1 MSQNGN
7 NKRTAGSGRV
17 ARISET
23 GFKIEGRD
31 GWFSFAR
38 AEEREGAF
46 EIPIAGDFI
55 EYKYAKDAGGS
66 WVYAINVLSRWEPPK
81 TPQPF
86 DPGKRRNEASRETV
100 REERL
105 IRAPRYSGQ
114 ELQRARDGDGR
125 PYAGRDTAGEGAPAR
140 AQEVEGVVGGMLE
153 GLERWYFDP
162 HLNPST
168 AHEP

>member
-1 MSQNGN
+1 MPQNGN

-23 GFKIEGRD
+23 GFKVEGRD

-55 EYKYAKDAGGS
+55 EYKHAKDAGGP
-66 WVYAINVLSRWEPPK
+66 WVYAINVLSRWEPPV
-81 TPQPF
+81 TPLQS
-86 DPGKRRNEASRETV
+86 DPGKRRNEASWETV

-105 IRAPRYSGQ
+105 IELLQVGVQ

-140 AQEVEGVVGGMLE
+140 AQEVEGVGGM
-153 GLERWYFDP
+153 GGKG
-162 HLNPST
+162 
-168 AHEP
+168 

>member
-55 EYKYAKDAGGS
+55 EYKYAKDSGGS
-66 WVYAINVLSRWEPPK
+66 GVYAINVLSRWEPPGPRCSP
-81 TPQPF
+81 TPGRGGTRP
-86 DPGKRRNEASRETV
+86 PGRR
-100 REERL
+100 
-105 IRAPRYSGQ
+105 
-114 ELQRARDGDGR
+114 
-125 PYAGRDTAGEGAPAR
+125 
-140 AQEVEGVVGGMLE
+140 
-153 GLERWYFDP
+153 
-162 HLNPST
+162 
-168 AHEP
+168 

>member
-1 MSQNGN
+1 MGTT
-7 NKRTAGSGRV
+7 RRAAGFEKWV

-66 WVYAINVLSRWEPPK
+66 WVYAINVLSRLEAPK
-81 TPQPF
+81 TPF
-86 DPGKRRNEASRETV
+86 DPGKRRNEASWETGGGGDT
-100 REERL
+100 
-105 IRAPRYSGQ
+105 APRYGGRNSGARWG
-114 ELQRARDGDGR
+114 EDLMRDMILLERLLRAKGG
-125 PYAGRDTAGEGAPAR
+125 G
-140 AQEVEGVVGGMLE
+140 VGGDV
-153 GLERWYFDP
+153 GG
-162 HLNPST
+162 
-168 AHEP
+168 

>member
-1 MSQNGN
+1 MLSIMVGDDRLKKNRGAMLQNGN

-66 WVYAINVLSRWEPPK
+66 WVYAINVLSRWEAPK
-81 TPQPF
+81 TPLPF
-86 DPGKRRNEASRETV
+86 DPGKRRNEASWETV

-105 IRAPRYSGQ
+105 IQLLDIAARNYSG
-114 ELQRARDGDGR
+114 RAMGMEDLMRD
-125 PYAGRDTAGEGAPAR
+125 AI
-140 AQEVEGVVGGMLE
+140 L
-153 GLERWYFDP
+153 LERELLRALKRWR
-162 HLNPST
+162 
-168 AHEP
+168 E

>member
-1 MSQNGN
+1 MPQNGN

-66 WVYAINVLSRWEPPK
+66 WVYAINVLSRWEAPK
-81 TPQPF
+81 TPLPF
-86 DPGKRRNEASRETV
+86 DPGMRRNEASRETV

-105 IRAPRYSGQ
+105 IQLLQVASRNYSG
-114 ELQRARDGDGR
+114 RAMGMEDLMRD
-125 PYAGRDTAGEGAPAR
+125 AI
-140 AQEVEGVVGGMLE
+140 L
-153 GLERWYFDP
+153 LERELLRALKRWR
-162 HLNPST
+162 
-168 AHEP
+168 E

>member
-1 MSQNGN
+1 MLQNGN
-7 NKRTAGSGRV
+7 KRAAGSGRV

-46 EIPIAGDFI
+46 EIPIAGDFV
-55 EYKYAKDAGGS
+55 EYKYAKDAGGT

-81 TPQPF
+81 SGLPF
-86 DPGKRRNEASRETV
+86 DPGRRRNEASWEVV

-105 IRAPRYSGQ
+105 IELLKVAAENYSG
-114 ELQRARDGDGR
+114 RAMAMEDLMRD
-125 PYAGRDTAGEGAPAR
+125 AM
-140 AQEVEGVVGGMLE
+140 MLE
-153 GLERWYFDP
+153 RELLRALKRWKD
-162 HLNPST
+162 
-168 AHEP
+168 